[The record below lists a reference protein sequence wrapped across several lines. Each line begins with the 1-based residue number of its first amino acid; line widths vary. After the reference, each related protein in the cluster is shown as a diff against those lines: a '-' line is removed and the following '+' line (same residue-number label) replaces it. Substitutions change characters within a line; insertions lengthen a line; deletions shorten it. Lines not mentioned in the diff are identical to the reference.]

1 MTDDQAAPA
10 ADQGSRNLFLRVMA
24 ALILAPAAIA
34 IAWLGV
40 WLWTTLVTLAAIGL
54 YVEWLMIVGMA
65 RETRV
70 VTSGAVALAVS
81 GLCFAAGRIDA
92 SLLALAL
99 GLAAVA
105 LLAPQRRSWTA
116 TGFFYAAAAQM
127 ASELVRLDQTYGFVA
142 LMLVL
147 LVVWVTDIGGYFA
160 GRGIGGPK
168 LWPRVSPRKTW
179 AGAVGGF
186 AASLVVA
193 AGFAAFGLGKTG
205 PLLLLGA
212 VLSIASQLGDLF
224 ESAVK
229 RRFGVKDSSHIIP
242 GHGGLMDRLDGFV
255 AAVVAAAIFGFCGV
269 AWMASAAVLW
279 FGEGMSAVPLR
290 NSKAAASAVRAIT
303 VLGATGSIGDST
315 MDLLRASRDRYQVEA
330 LTAHTNVQGLAKLA
344 KEFGARFAAIADPGR
359 LGELKDALAGTGIE
373 CGAGESAVIEAAA
386 RPADWVM
393 AAVSGAAGL
402 KPALAA
408 VDRGATVALAN
419 KECLVCAGDFF
430 MQRAA
435 KAGACILPA
444 DSEHNA
450 LFQALGSGNREELV
464 RVIITASGG
473 PFRTWA
479 IADIEQATLAQ
490 ALKHPNWSMGQK
502 ITIDSASMMN
512 KGLEVIEASYL
523 FALTPDEIDVL
534 VHPQSI
540 IHGMVEFSDRS
551 VVAQLGAPD
560 MRTPI
565 AHCLGWP
572 DRIVGPA
579 TQLDLAK
586 IGQLTF
592 EAPDFDRFPA
602 LRLAYDALRTGR
614 GATTVY
620 NAANEVAVAAF
631 IGGKIK
637 FGAIAR
643 LVEATMDAWIR
654 SGNLAP
660 MTSADDA
667 IAVDHN
673 ARNKAATLLPQIAL
687 KAS

>member
-1 MTDDQAAPA
+1 
-10 ADQGSRNLFLRVMA
+10 MA
-24 ALILAPAAIA
+24 L
-34 IAWLGV
+34 
-40 WLWTTLVTLAAIGL
+40 
-54 YVEWLMIVGMA
+54 
-65 RETRV
+65 
-70 VTSGAVALAVS
+70 
-81 GLCFAAGRIDA
+81 
-92 SLLALAL
+92 
-99 GLAAVA
+99 
-105 LLAPQRRSWTA
+105 
-116 TGFFYAAAAQM
+116 
-127 ASELVRLDQTYGFVA
+127 
-142 LMLVL
+142 
-147 LVVWVTDIGGYFA
+147 
-160 GRGIGGPK
+160 
-168 LWPRVSPRKTW
+168 
-179 AGAVGGF
+179 
-186 AASLVVA
+186 
-193 AGFAAFGLGKTG
+193 
-205 PLLLLGA
+205 
-212 VLSIASQLGDLF
+212 
-224 ESAVK
+224 
-229 RRFGVKDSSHIIP
+229 
-242 GHGGLMDRLDGFV
+242 
-255 AAVVAAAIFGFCGV
+255 
-269 AWMASAAVLW
+269 AAVLW
-279 FGEGMSAVPLR
+279 FGENMSAVPLR
-290 NSKAAASAVRAIT
+290 NNKAAVSAIRAVT

-315 MDLLRASRDRYQVEA
+315 MDLLRSARDRYRVEA
-330 LTAHTNVQGLAKLA
+330 LTANGNVQALAKLA
-344 KEFGARFAAIADPGR
+344 REFDARFVAIADPSR
-359 LGELKDALAGTGIE
+359 LTELKEALGGTRTE
-373 CGAGESAVIEAAA
+373 CGAGESAIIEAAD

-479 IADIEQATLAQ
+479 PADIEQATLAQ

-523 FALTPDEIDVL
+523 FTLAPEEIDVL

-551 VVAQLGAPD
+551 VVAQLGTPD

-572 DRIVGPA
+572 DRIKGPA
-579 TQLDLAK
+579 AKLDLAS

-592 EAPDFDRFPA
+592 EAPDFERFPA
-602 LRLAYDALRTGR
+602 LRLAYESLRTGR

-631 IGGKIK
+631 IAGKIK

-643 LVEATMDAWIR
+643 LVEATIEAWIR

-660 MTSADDA
+660 LTSADDA
-667 IAVDHN
+667 IAIDHT

>member
-1 MTDDQAAPA
+1 
-10 ADQGSRNLFLRVMA
+10 
-24 ALILAPAAIA
+24 
-34 IAWLGV
+34 
-40 WLWTTLVTLAAIGL
+40 
-54 YVEWLMIVGMA
+54 
-65 RETRV
+65 
-70 VTSGAVALAVS
+70 
-81 GLCFAAGRIDA
+81 
-92 SLLALAL
+92 
-99 GLAAVA
+99 
-105 LLAPQRRSWTA
+105 
-116 TGFFYAAAAQM
+116 
-127 ASELVRLDQTYGFVA
+127 
-142 LMLVL
+142 
-147 LVVWVTDIGGYFA
+147 
-160 GRGIGGPK
+160 
-168 LWPRVSPRKTW
+168 
-179 AGAVGGF
+179 
-186 AASLVVA
+186 
-193 AGFAAFGLGKTG
+193 
-205 PLLLLGA
+205 
-212 VLSIASQLGDLF
+212 
-224 ESAVK
+224 
-229 RRFGVKDSSHIIP
+229 
-242 GHGGLMDRLDGFV
+242 
-255 AAVVAAAIFGFCGV
+255 
-269 AWMASAAVLW
+269 MASAAVLW
-279 FGEGMSAVPLR
+279 FGENMSAVPLR
-290 NSKAAASAVRAIT
+290 NNKAAASGVRAVT

-315 MDLLRASRDRYQVEA
+315 MDLLRASPDRYQVEA
-330 LTAHTNVQGLAKLA
+330 LTANTNVPALAKLA
-344 KEFGARFAAIADPGR
+344 REFGARFAAIADPDR
-359 LGELKDALAGTGIE
+359 LQELKDALAGTRTE
-373 CGAGESAVIEAAA
+373 CGAGESAIIEAAA

-479 IADIEQATLAQ
+479 VADIEQATLAQ

-523 FALTPDEIDVL
+523 FALTPD
-534 VHPQSI
+534 
-540 IHGMVEFSDRS
+540 
-551 VVAQLGAPD
+551 D
-560 MRTPI
+560 MRIPI

-572 DRIVGPA
+572 DRIVGPSA
-579 TQLDLAK
+579 KLDLAK

-631 IGGKIK
+631 IAGRIK

-654 SGNLAP
+654 AGNLAP
-660 MTSADDA
+660 LTSADDA
-667 IAVDHN
+667 ISVDHN
-673 ARNKAATLLPQIAL
+673 ARNKAVTLLPQIAL

>member
-1 MTDDQAAPA
+1 
-10 ADQGSRNLFLRVMA
+10 
-24 ALILAPAAIA
+24 
-34 IAWLGV
+34 
-40 WLWTTLVTLAAIGL
+40 
-54 YVEWLMIVGMA
+54 
-65 RETRV
+65 
-70 VTSGAVALAVS
+70 
-81 GLCFAAGRIDA
+81 
-92 SLLALAL
+92 
-99 GLAAVA
+99 
-105 LLAPQRRSWTA
+105 
-116 TGFFYAAAAQM
+116 
-127 ASELVRLDQTYGFVA
+127 
-142 LMLVL
+142 
-147 LVVWVTDIGGYFA
+147 
-160 GRGIGGPK
+160 
-168 LWPRVSPRKTW
+168 
-179 AGAVGGF
+179 
-186 AASLVVA
+186 
-193 AGFAAFGLGKTG
+193 
-205 PLLLLGA
+205 
-212 VLSIASQLGDLF
+212 
-224 ESAVK
+224 
-229 RRFGVKDSSHIIP
+229 
-242 GHGGLMDRLDGFV
+242 
-255 AAVVAAAIFGFCGV
+255 
-269 AWMASAAVLW
+269 
-279 FGEGMSAVPLR
+279 MSAVPLR
-290 NSKAAASAVRAIT
+290 NNKAAAATALRSVT

-315 MDLLRASRDRYQVEA
+315 MDLIRGARERYRVEA
-330 LTAHTNVQGLAKLA
+330 LTGNSNVQGLAKLA
-344 KEFGARFAAIADPGR
+344 REFDARFVAVADPAR
-359 LGELKDALAGTGIE
+359 LTELKEALAGTSTE
-373 CGAGESAVIEAAA
+373 CGAGESAVIEAAT
-386 RPADWVM
+386 RPSDWVM

-479 IADIEQATLAQ
+479 PADIEQATLAQ

-512 KGLEVIEASYL
+512 KGLEVIEAAYL
-523 FALTPDEIDVL
+523 FALSPHEIDVL

-551 VVAQLGAPD
+551 VVAQLGSPD

-572 DRIVGPA
+572 DRITGPA
-579 TQLDLAK
+579 AKLDLAK

-592 EAPDFDRFPA
+592 EAPDFDRFPG
-602 LRLAYDALRTGR
+602 LRLAYEALRTGR
-614 GATTVY
+614 GATTVF

-631 IGGKIK
+631 IAGKIR

-643 LVEATMDAWIR
+643 LVEATLEAWIR
-654 SGNLAP
+654 GGNLASL
-660 MTSADDA
+660 TSADDA
-667 IAVDHN
+667 IAIDYS

>member
-1 MTDDQAAPA
+1 MIN
-10 ADQGSRNLFLRVMA
+10 REFLRTGGLSA
-24 ALILAPAAIA
+24 ALAQAERDGLLRLTSAEERRHSRKQMLTSRAQAPEDVWVFAYGSLLGERQVRIYPPMLAASATWLPLPASATVVSFLPLA
-34 IAWLGV
+34 L
-40 WLWTTLVTLAAIGL
+40 TTLALFAATFAIGEEPSASFYRGL
-54 YVEWLMIVGMA
+54 NLNGP
-65 RETRV
+65 
-70 VTSGAVALAVS
+70 ALVIDGS
-81 GLCFAAGRIDA
+81 FAHCCLR
-92 SLLALAL
+92 
-99 GLAAVA
+99 
-105 LLAPQRRSWTA
+105 QRRSTTWT
-116 TGFFYAAAAQM
+116 
-127 ASELVRLDQTYGFVA
+127 VRFSV
-142 LMLVL
+142 
-147 LVVWVTDIGGYFA
+147 FC
-160 GRGIGGPK
+160 
-168 LWPRVSPRKTW
+168 
-179 AGAVGGF
+179 GAV
-186 AASLVVA
+186 
-193 AGFAAFGLGKTG
+193 
-205 PLLLLGA
+205 P
-212 VLSIASQLGDLF
+212 
-224 ESAVK
+224 
-229 RRFGVKDSSHIIP
+229 
-242 GHGGLMDRLDGFV
+242 
-255 AAVVAAAIFGFCGV
+255 
-269 AWMASAAVLW
+269 MASAAVLW
-279 FGEGMSAVPLR
+279 FGENMSAVPLR
-290 NSKAAASAVRAIT
+290 NNKAAASAVRSVT

-315 MDLLRASRDRYQVEA
+315 MDLLRASRDRYQIEA
-330 LTAHTNVQGLAKLA
+330 LTANSNVEGLAKLA
-344 KEFGARFAAIADPGR
+344 REFGARFAAVADPDR
-359 LGELKDALAGTGIE
+359 LGELKDALAGTRTE
-373 CGAGESAVIEAAA
+373 CGAGESAIIEAAA

-430 MQRAA
+430 MQRAF

-450 LFQALGSGNREELV
+450 LFQALASGNREELV

-473 PFRTWA
+473 PFRTWPV
-479 IADIEQATLAQ
+479 ADIEQATLAQ

-579 TQLDLAK
+579 AKLDLAK

-602 LRLAYDALRTGR
+602 LRLAYDALRTGQ

-631 IGGKIK
+631 IAGKIK

-643 LVEATMDAWIR
+643 LVEATMNDWIR

-660 MTSADDA
+660 LTSADDA
-667 IAVDHN
+667 ISVDHN
-673 ARNKAATLLPQIAL
+673 ARNKAASLLPQIAL